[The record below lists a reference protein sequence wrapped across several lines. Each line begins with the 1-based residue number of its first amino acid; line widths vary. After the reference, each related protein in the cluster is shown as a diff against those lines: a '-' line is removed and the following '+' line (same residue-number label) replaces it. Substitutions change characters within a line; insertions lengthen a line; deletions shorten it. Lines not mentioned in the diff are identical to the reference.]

1 VERDPPAT
9 VKLLRISFLL
19 LVLIIVAGTAWL
31 DRKGSTTWREPLWV
45 GVYPINGDGS
55 RAAQQYVSTLTPQ
68 TFSDIETFFQRE
80 APRYGIAL
88 LQPVHIELYPESHES
103 PPALP
108 PNPSVLSA
116 VVWSLK
122 MRLFARHAADV
133 PGRAPPRVRL
143 FVLFHDP
150 ALLPSLPDSH
160 GLEKGLIGIIHAFA
174 ARSMAGSNNV
184 VIAHELLHT
193 LGATDKYAPGTGA
206 PVFPDGFGDPAQ
218 QPRYPQSRA
227 ELMAGRRAVSETEA
241 ETPVSLAEVVIGP
254 ATAREIRWATR

>member
-1 VERDPPAT
+1 MERDPPAA
-9 VKLLRISFLL
+9 VKSLRISVLL
-19 LVLIIVAGTAWL
+19 IVLIVVAGTAWL
-31 DRKGSTTWREPLWV
+31 DRKGSTSWREPLWV
-45 GVYPINGDGS
+45 GIYPISADGS
-55 RAAQQYVSTLTPQ
+55 PAAQNFVSTLTPQ
-68 TFSDIETFFQRE
+68 SFSDIEAFFQHE
-80 APRYGIAL
+80 APRYGIGL
-88 LQPVHIELYPESHES
+88 SQPVHIELYPQSHEL
-103 PPALP
+103 PPTLP
-108 PNPSVLSA
+108 PNPSVISV

-150 ALLPSLPDSH
+150 ALLQSLPDSH
-160 GLEKGLIGIIHAFA
+160 GLEKGLIGVIHAFA
-174 ARSMAGSNNV
+174 DRSMAGSNNV

-193 LGATDKYAPGTGA
+193 LGATDKYLPGTGA

-241 ETPVSLAEVVIGP
+241 ETPFSLREVVVGP
-254 ATAREIRWATR
+254 ATAKEIRWATQ